1 MCNSCYLGL
10 PISMASKIL
19 PAVSELFPALVR
31 AGGGTTTARRPPPP
45 PAARSSPSPTTVHRH
60 APPPAARLAGGSGTT
75 TTTLVVDVD
84 GALLLSRS
92 LFPYFML
99 VALEAGSFLR
109 GLVLLLLYPAI
120 RCLGAGDL
128 AVRAMAAV
136 AFCGLRAPTF
146 RAGRAVLPRW
156 LLEDVAAEALDAA
169 RRGVVA
175 DPDTARVVWASAM
188 PRVMVEPFLREYL
201 QLQVPAAAA
210 VAAREMKTAWG
221 FYTGLMEGD
230 EDCKAMAAALMTASS
245 ARDGVGGDVVVGF
258 SGAGSVEF
266 LSSPLASICKVVV
279 ASFFRLTAPELINP
293 QFPCMTAMYIY
304 ISLQEV
310 YVVSPAE
317 QSKWR
322 RLARRDYP
330 TPLVFHDGRL
340 AFLPTPVSTV
350 AMFTWLPL
358 GAALSVVRLAISL
371 ALPYRVAT
379 ALHAATGQSW
389 RLRGA
394 PPPPRNDGGSSSG
407 QLYACNHRTLIDPV
421 YVSMALDRPV
431 RAVSYSLSRVS
442 DLLSPIGATVR
453 LARDRARDGAAMGSL
468 LDRGDSVVVCPEGT
482 TCREPY
488 LLRFSPLFAELGGDA
503 GVVPV
508 ALAAET
514 AMFYGT
520 TAGGW
525 KAVDPFYYLANPRM
539 CYTVQFLDRVDT
551 ADVMTTTGGDG
562 KGRNQAASAVDVAN
576 RVQRLIAEAL
586 GYECTML
593 TRKDKYL
600 MLVGNDGAVAAAPRR
615 RVVANKK

>member
-1 MCNSCYLGL
+1 
-10 PISMASKIL
+10 MAWKML
-19 PAVSELFPALVR
+19 PAASELFPALVR
-31 AGGGTTTARRPPPP
+31 AGKATPPRAPP
-45 PAARSSPSPTTVHRH
+45 PAARNSPSPTVHRH
-60 APPPAARLAGGSGTT
+60 APPPAARLSGGAGTT

-99 VALEAGSFLR
+99 VALEAGGFLR
-109 GLVLLLLYPAI
+109 ALVLLLLYPAI
-120 RCLGAGDL
+120 RCCCCCCRLGGGDL

-136 AFCGLRAPTF
+136 AFCGLRARTF

-156 LLEDVAAEALDAA
+156 LLEDVADEALDAV
-169 RRGVVA
+169 RRAGD
-175 DPDTARVVWASAM
+175 DPARVVWASAM
-188 PRVMVEPFLREYL
+188 PRVMVEPFLREY
-201 QLQVPAAAA
+201 LQVPAAAA

-230 EDCKAMAAALMTASS
+230 EDCEAVRMVTRKRTTTKTAAS
-245 ARDGVGGDVVVGF
+245 AREGDDVDVVGF
-258 SGAGSVEF
+258 SAGGSVEF
-266 LSSPLASICKVVV
+266 LSSPLASICK
-279 ASFFRLTAPELINP
+279 
-293 QFPCMTAMYIY
+293 
-304 ISLQEV
+304 EV
-310 YVVSPAE
+310 YVVSPEE

-322 RLARRDYP
+322 RLERRDYP

-340 AFLPTPVSTV
+340 AFLPTPLNTV

-358 GAALSVVRLAISL
+358 GAALSVLRLAISL
-371 ALPYRVAT
+371 ALPYRIAT

-389 RLRGA
+389 RLRGSL
-394 PPPPRNDGGSSSG
+394 PPPPRNGSSGG

-421 YVSMALDRPV
+421 YVSIALDRPV

-442 DLLSPIGATVR
+442 DLLSPIGSTVR
-453 LARDRARDGAAMGSL
+453 LARDRARDGAAMARL
-468 LDRGDSVVVCPEGT
+468 LARGDSVVVCPEGT

-520 TAGGW
+520 TASGW
-525 KAVDPFYYLANPRM
+525 KAVDPFYYLSNPRM

-551 ADVMTTTGGDG
+551 ADVSGDG
-562 KGRNQAASAVDVAN
+562 KKAASADVAN

-600 MLVGNDGAVAAAPRR
+600 MLVGNDGAVAAPPIRSWSPKGMLARQ
-615 RVVANKK
+615 VNFVTFVTFE